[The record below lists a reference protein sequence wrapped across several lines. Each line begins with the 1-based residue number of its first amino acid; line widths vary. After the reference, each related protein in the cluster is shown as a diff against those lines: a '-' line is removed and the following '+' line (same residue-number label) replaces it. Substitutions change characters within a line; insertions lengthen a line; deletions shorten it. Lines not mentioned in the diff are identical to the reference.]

1 MDATV
6 ADPVIGRLL
15 DGRYTAQER
24 LAVGGMASVYIA
36 HDNRLDRM
44 VALKVMHP
52 NLMHEPDFVARFHR
66 EARAV
71 ARLNSPRV
79 VQVMDQGAAQ
89 TPVGVLNYLVMEL
102 VRGRSLRQ
110 HLGAQ
115 GRLAP
120 YEAIDIMEAVAEA
133 LAAAH
138 LAGIIHR
145 DIKPE
150 NILLGDDGQVK
161 VADFGLARPITQP
174 TAALTQ
180 GVVMGTVGYLAPEQ
194 VTHGV
199 ADYRSDVYAAGV
211 VLFEMLTGQLPH
223 TGATPMSVAYQSV
236 HSEIPAPSTIVGGV
250 EPELDDLVLRST
262 ARQPDQRPSDGV
274 ALLDEVRR
282 VLPFITD
289 PGPAGAA
296 APYQADYPPAAGL
309 ADRYPP
315 TRIEPRPGEDE
326 MDGYL
331 DTPGF
336 TPAPA
341 GRGGGHRAAAGGR
354 GGAPAYGN
362 QASGHRGG
370 GIGGFRPPAWAYAV
384 LAVVVVLILLIVGA
398 KAMLG
403 GGGGAEVPLLTG
415 LTKTDAEAEL
425 RSGGL
430 KWTYGT
436 PVHSSTVPKDKVADY
451 SPSGSTKVNPGDT
464 VTIILSLGPEQ
475 VAIPNLKGQSQAA
488 AQAKLQSMNLGFAG
502 LRQQPSDDVEK
513 DKIIGTDPQ
522 AGTKVDPGTQV
533 TLLVSSG
540 PAARTVPEDLVG
552 TTYDDAK
559 AELEE
564 LGFTVQRDIDT
575 SGAFAKDKVVRTSPD
590 PGQQLNPGG
599 TVTLFVSVVAGGG
612 DGSGVMV
619 TVPNLKGK
627 STEQAQSIL
636 QNAGLEAD
644 IQNWFFG
651 RKVKSTNPPAGTS
664 VERGTTI
671 HVTMG

>member
-71 ARLNSPRV
+71 AKLNSPRV

-110 HLGAQ
+110 HLGTH

-120 YEAIDIMEAVAEA
+120 YEAIDIMEAIAEA

-161 VADFGLARPITQP
+161 VADFGLARPISQP

-236 HSEIPAPSTIVGGV
+236 HSEIPAPSTIAGGI
-250 EPELDDLVLRST
+250 EPELDHLVLRAT
-262 ARQPDQRPSDGV
+262 ARRPDERPSDGV

-282 VLPFITD
+282 VVPLIAD
-289 PGPAGAA
+289 SGPAGPGSAGPA
-296 APYQADYPPAAGL
+296 VPPYLADYPPSPAPAG
-309 ADRYPP
+309 RYTP
-315 TRIEPRPGEDE
+315 TRVEHRPGEDE
-326 MDGYL
+326 LGGYL
-331 DTPGF
+331 DTPAYS
-336 TPAPA
+336 PEPA
-341 GRGGGHRAAAGGR
+341 GRGGGHRAA
-354 GGAPAYGN
+354 
-362 QASGHRGG
+362 
-370 GIGGFRPPAWAYAV
+370 
-384 LAVVVVLILLIVGA
+384 
-398 KAMLG
+398 
-403 GGGGAEVPLLTG
+403 
-415 LTKTDAEAEL
+415 
-425 RSGGL
+425 
-430 KWTYGT
+430 
-436 PVHSSTVPKDKVADY
+436 
-451 SPSGSTKVNPGDT
+451 
-464 VTIILSLGPEQ
+464 
-475 VAIPNLKGQSQAA
+475 
-488 AQAKLQSMNLGFAG
+488 
-502 LRQQPSDDVEK
+502 
-513 DKIIGTDPQ
+513 
-522 AGTKVDPGTQV
+522 
-533 TLLVSSG
+533 
-540 PAARTVPEDLVG
+540 PAA
-552 TTYDDAK
+552 
-559 AELEE
+559 EE
-564 LGFTVQRDIDT
+564 TR
-575 SGAFAKDKVVRTSPD
+575 
-590 PGQQLNPGG
+590 
-599 TVTLFVSVVAGGG
+599 
-612 DGSGVMV
+612 
-619 TVPNLKGK
+619 
-627 STEQAQSIL
+627 
-636 QNAGLEAD
+636 
-644 IQNWFFG
+644 
-651 RKVKSTNPPAGTS
+651 PATGTS
-664 VERGTTI
+664 RPATAAPGASARRRGRTRCLPWWSC
-671 HVTMG
+671 

>member
-1 MDATV
+1 VDATV

-24 LAVGGMASVYIA
+24 LAVGGMATVYIA

-110 HLGAQ
+110 HLGSH

-199 ADYRSDVYAAGV
+199 ADFRSDVYAAGV

-236 HSEIPAPSTIVGGV
+236 HSEIPPPSTLVRGV
-250 EPELDDLVLRST
+250 EPELDSLVLRAT
-262 ARQPDQRPSDGV
+262 ARRPDQRPADGV
-274 ALLDEVRR
+274 RLLDEVRR
-282 VLPFITD
+282 TVPFIAD
-289 PGPAGAA
+289 PAPAAPAA
-296 APYQADYPPAAGL
+296 APYDAEFAAAGAP
-309 ADRYPP
+309 ADRYAP
-315 TRIEPRPGEDE
+315 TRVERRPADDLDGGYGE
-326 MDGYL
+326 
-331 DTPGF
+331 TPDYPFG
-336 TPAPA
+336 PA
-341 GRGGGHRAAAGGR
+341 GQPSGHRAGPPSYPNRPGGRRAAG
-354 GGAPAYGN
+354 
-362 QASGHRGG
+362 S
-370 GIGGFRPPAWAYAV
+370 GFRPPTWAYGV
-384 LAVVVVLILLIVGA
+384 LAAVVVLVLLILGA
-398 KAMLG
+398 KALVG
-403 GGGGAEVPLLTG
+403 GGGGAEVPMLTG
-415 LTKTDAEAEL
+415 LTKTDAESEL
-425 RSGGL
+425 RSDGL
-430 KWTYGT
+430 KFTYGT
-436 PVHSSTVPKDKVADY
+436 PIHSATVAKDKVADY
-451 SPSGSTKVNPGDT
+451 SPKGASKVNPGDT
-464 VTIILSLGPEQ
+464 VTILLSLGPEQ
-475 VAIPNLKGQSQAA
+475 IAIPDLHGQSVLD
-488 AQAKLQSMNLGFAG
+488 AQAKLQSANLGFAG
-502 LRQQPSDDVEK
+502 LRQQASDDIEK
-513 DKIIGTDPQ
+513 DKVIGADP
-522 AGTKVDPGTQV
+522 ATGTKVDPGTQV
-533 TLLVSSG
+533 TLIVSTG
-540 PAARTVPEDLVG
+540 PAARTVPDDLVG
-552 TTYDDAK
+552 KSYDDAK
-559 AELEE
+559 AELNE
-564 LGFTVQRDIDT
+564 LGFAVRQDT
-575 SGAFAKDKVVRTSPD
+575 DDSGTFAKGKVARTSPD
-590 PGQQLNPGG
+590 PGQQINPGD
-599 TVTLFVSVVAGGG
+599 TVTLFVSTVDGGG

-619 TVPNLKGK
+619 QVPNLRGK
-627 STEQAQSIL
+627 SVDQANSIL
-636 QNAGLEAD
+636 DSLGLKAD
-644 IQNWFFG
+644 FQNWFFG
-651 RKVKSTNPPAGTS
+651 RKVKSTNPPAGTT

-671 HVTMG
+671 HVTLG